1 LEYGD
6 MNRQNDETQSD
17 RVAQA
22 SGMVSVQAECS
33 LDEAFVMI
41 EERAQTIDLTTEE
54 VAKSVVDRQFRFS
67 IRS

>member
-1 LEYGD
+1 
-6 MNRQNDETQSD
+6 MNRQNGETQSD

-33 LDEAFVMI
+33 LDEAFAMI
-41 EERAQTIDLTTEE
+41 EERARTIDLTAEE
-54 VAKSVVDRQFRFS
+54 VADSVVDRRFRFS

>member
-1 LEYGD
+1 MD
-6 MNRQNDETQSD
+6 RQNGETQSD

-33 LDEAFVMI
+33 VDEAFVMI
-41 EERAQTIDLTTEE
+41 EERAQVFDLTTEE
-54 VAKSVVDRQFRFS
+54 VAASVVDRQFRFS